1 MRSGLL
7 RGWRLFAALVA
18 PLALYGA
25 AAVAQSTPVWREP
38 ARQGA
43 IVRFEES
50 RGSSILYLEE
60 SGGMASRAAP
70 PAAKNVAAAPEPK
83 AARAARPVVARAPT
97 PEVDPARTPAR
108 RSGLADAVA
117 ARQ

>member
-1 MRSGLL
+1 MQCRSL
-7 RGWRLFAALVA
+7 RGCRFFGGLVA

-25 AAVAQSTPVWREP
+25 AAVAQSTPG
-38 ARQGA
+38 ARDAVGQGA

-60 SGGMASRAAP
+60 SGGMAARTAPRPAKNGEAAP
-70 PAAKNVAAAPEPK
+70 LKP
-83 AARAARPVVARAPT
+83 ARAAKPVVARTHP
-97 PEVDPARTPAR
+97 PEVAPARASKR
-108 RSGLADAVA
+108 RGGPPDAVA